1 MDNIDEFLASLSP
14 EETEY
19 LHSKLMNAGKG
30 ESTMDEA
37 EEPNDS
43 ESDEYTNGKGPTNA
57 AKGDNAVIAS
67 DVAASNCIAFL
78 GSSAKVPAPK
88 ISRGMVS
95 GTSNSPPSA
104 LAPLRPAVSAAIITE
119 SPDNAGKAS
128 ARRASS
134 AVIIR
139 PRRATKESPC
149 EVIVCSI
156 AKLAI
161 DCTGDFG

>member
-57 AKGDNAVIAS
+57 AKGDNATVPKT
-67 DVAASNCIAFL
+67 L
-78 GSSAKVPAPK
+78 AKSVVK
-88 ISRGMVS
+88 KDSI
-95 GTSNSPPSA
+95 
-104 LAPLRPAVSAAIITE
+104 PL
-119 SPDNAGKAS
+119 
-128 ARRASS
+128 
-134 AVIIR
+134 
-139 PRRATKESPC
+139 KESAMFD
-149 EVIVCSI
+149 EEE
-156 AKLAI
+156 
-161 DCTGDFG
+161 